1 MLDYLIIILPSIIG
15 FGSSM
20 ICNVQKDAGSTVSF
34 RPPPFVFSIVWP
46 ILYILLG
53 FSWYYCRK
61 INKKVADVFYLI
73 LNLTLALWIFVYSC
87 KNNKKYAIY
96 VLLLAFI
103 FAMCCYTLGDTKS
116 KLMIVPLIGWILFAT
131 LLNIFEVQNISSQSL
146 L

>member
-1 MLDYLIIILPSIIG
+1 MLDYLIILLPSIMG

-20 ICNVQKDAGSTVSF
+20 LCNVQKDAGSTVYF

-46 ILYILLG
+46 ILYLLLG

-61 INKKVADVFYLI
+61 INQKLADVFYII
-73 LNLTLALWIFVYSC
+73 LNLTLISWIFVYSC
-87 KNNKKYAIY
+87 KNNKKYGIY
-96 VLLLAFI
+96 VLLISFI
-103 FAMCCYTLGDTKS
+103 FAMCCYTLGDIKS

-131 LLNIFEVQNISSQSL
+131 LLNIFEVQNISQHL